1 MPGAGPEHLVH
12 HSICV
17 PGDAAGMRWVE
28 EAQRPWWP
36 GYETG
41 AHVPGSY
48 PPLMSPGHPVPGPH
62 HLQMPPESTEP
73 PGPGPWP
80 GRGWPQGPPGAGPGA
95 HDPNVRVDNLSSEVT
110 NKAIEEFFWQAGV
123 KTQQVVQSSA
133 GGKMFAHIWLESPAM
148 LGQALGLNGK
158 VLQGQSVLVQ
168 DCRAGAVPP
177 ASSGAHASHMQ
188 GFQEGKGKGWSKGAY
203 PAGAPAASSM
213 SWQQPPREKPGGEA
227 PSPERDQDKDQDRQK
242 PHEVKPK
249 TATPPVCPVVPES
262 SEPPETTAV
271 YCPECQ
277 TWLNGPR
284 QWEDRKIGKKHRK
297 NVQKQRAGSASGTTK
312 QQGASPKKANEPIV
326 APPEYEETANKSEMA
341 NWLNNGVDEIVK
353 SQAREGGKPKVADDE
368 SESDPNSKRSRR
380 SRRRKNFK
388 DGDEGKGE
396 TSGPDPGS
404 QANDDNES
412 AVDDDDDQENVPQTL
427 AVDVE
432 APPALQQ
439 HCQAALVLTN

>member
-41 AHVPGSY
+41 AHVPGPY
-48 PPLMSPGHPVPGPH
+48 PPQVPPVPTGP
-62 HLQMPPESTEP
+62 
-73 PGPGPWP
+73 PGPWP

-95 HDPNVRVDNLSSEVT
+95 HDPDVRVDNLSSEVT

-188 GFQEGKGKGWSKGAY
+188 GSQEGKGKGWSKGAY

-284 QWEDRKIGKKHRK
+284 QWEDHKIGKKHRK

-326 APPEYEETANKSEMA
+326 APPEREETEGKSEMA
-341 NWLNNGVDEIVK
+341 DWLNAGVDEIVK
-353 SQAREGGKPKVADDE
+353 SQVREGAKAADGVV
-368 SESDPNSKRSRR
+368 SEDPKRSRR
-380 SRRRKNFK
+380 SRRRKK
-388 DGDEGKGE
+388 DGDSDSPIGESVGDEEKGE
-396 TSGPDPGS
+396 KSGPDPES
-404 QANDDNES
+404 QANDDH
-412 AVDDDDDQENVPQTL
+412 DDDDQEKVPQTPT
-427 AVDVE
+427 VDVE
-432 APPALQQ
+432 APPAL
-439 HCQAALVLTN
+439 HGELTLVPVPAN

>member
-12 HSICV
+12 HGV

-41 AHVPGSY
+41 AHVPGPY
-48 PPLMSPGHPVPGPH
+48 PPQVPPVPTGP
-62 HLQMPPESTEP
+62 
-73 PGPGPWP
+73 PGPWP
-80 GRGWPQGPPGAGPGA
+80 GQGWPPGAGPGA

-123 KTQQVVQSSA
+123 KTQQVVQSSG
-133 GGKMFAHIWLESPAM
+133 GGKMFAHVWLESPAM

-284 QWEDRKIGKKHRK
+284 QWEDHKIGKKHRK

-326 APPEYEETANKSEMA
+326 APPEREETEGKSEMA
-341 NWLNNGVDEIVK
+341 DWLNAGVDEIVK
-353 SQAREGGKPKVADDE
+353 SQVREGAKAADGE
-368 SESDPNSKRSRR
+368 VSEDPKRSRR
-380 SRRRKNFK
+380 SRRRKK
-388 DGDEGKGE
+388 DGDEEKGE
-396 TSGPDPGS
+396 KSGPDPES
-404 QANDDNES
+404 QANDD
-412 AVDDDDDQENVPQTL
+412 DDDDDQEKVPQTPT
-427 AVDVE
+427 VDVE
-432 APPALQQ
+432 APPALQEE
-439 HCQAALVLTN
+439 AALVSAN